1 MTDDEIAER
10 RAFFALDPDD
20 EERLRALGPTIEQ
33 HADSIVEAFYRFL
46 RDAPP
51 TAPFLR
57 DPATVA
63 HLAKTQREYLLR
75 LFSGSYD
82 RAYVAHRMRVGEAH
96 HRIGLAPEW
105 YLGAFRRYLDLVLER
120 VVAPSADEASTQA
133 FASVLKVVFFD
144 IALALDAY
152 VTAEADARMR
162 QAALIRE
169 LSTPVIELEP
179 RILLLPLIGAIDDG
193 RGDLLMET
201 ALLRVTERSARVI
214 IIDIAGVAVVDTA
227 TADRLVKT
235 AAAVR
240 LLGAEAIVTGVRPE
254 AARTLVE
261 LGFDVG
267 TLRTSSSLADG
278 IQLARSLASGPKRG

>member
-1 MTDDEIAER
+1 MTDEEIAER
-10 RAFFALDPDD
+10 CAFFALDREDA
-20 EERLRALGPTIEQ
+20 ERLRALAPTIEV
-33 HADSIVEAFYRFL
+33 HADAIVDAFYRFL
-46 RDAPP
+46 RDAAP

-57 DPATVA
+57 DAATVG

-82 RAYVAHRMRVGEAH
+82 QAYVAHRMRVGEAH

-105 YLGAFRRYLDLVLER
+105 YLGAYRRYLELLLER
-120 VVAPSADEASTQA
+120 IVGPSGDEASTQA

-144 IALALDAY
+144 VALALDAY
-152 VTAEADARMR
+152 VAAESEARLR

-169 LSTPVIELEP
+169 LSTPVIELEA
-179 RILLLPLIGAIDDG
+179 RILLLPLVGAIDDG

-201 ALLRVTERSARVI
+201 ALQRVTERSARVI
-214 IIDIAGVAVVDTA
+214 IIDIAGVGVVDTA

-235 AAAVR
+235 AAAIR
-240 LLGAEAIVTGVRPE
+240 LLGAEAVVTGIRPE
-254 AARTLVE
+254 AARTLVQ

-267 TLRTSSSLADG
+267 SLKTSSSLADG
-278 IQLARSLASGPKRG
+278 IELARSLVARGQRP

>member
-1 MTDDEIAER
+1 MNDDEIAER
-10 RAFFALDPDD
+10 RAFFALGRDD
-20 EERLRALGPTIEQ
+20 EERLRALAPEM
-33 HADSIVEAFYRFL
+33 ARNAEAIVDTFYRFL
-46 RDAPP
+46 REAPP

-57 DPATVA
+57 DPSAIG

-82 RAYVAHRMRVGEAH
+82 AAYVAHRMRVGETH
-96 HRIGLAPEW
+96 HRIGLSPEW
-105 YLGAFRRYLDLVLER
+105 YLGAFRKYLDLVLSQ
-120 VVAPSADEASTQA
+120 VLPADDEKTRA
-133 FASVLKVVFFD
+133 FASVLKIAFFD

-152 VTAEADARMR
+152 VAAESEARLR
-162 QAALIRE
+162 QAAVIRE
-169 LSTPVIELEP
+169 LSTPVIELEA
-179 RILLLPLIGAIDDG
+179 RILLLPLVGAIDDE
-193 RGDLLMET
+193 RGELLMQT

-214 IIDIAGVAVVDTA
+214 ILDIAGVAVIDTA

-261 LGFDVG
+261 LGFDIG
-267 TLRTSSSLADG
+267 TLKTSSSLADG
-278 IQLARSLASGPKRG
+278 IELARSLVRPQARR